1 MRGLVKTSHGVGQV
15 ELRDDLPAP
24 TADPG
29 WVVADV
35 IACGV
40 CGTDLHIIDDEHKHW
55 PPVVLGHE
63 YVVRITEVGEGVSGF
78 RVGERVVCEQH
89 HGACGECDACR
100 RGAIHLCPS
109 KRSPGWGIDGAF
121 ADQVRLPAHLLHRVP
136 DSVPDL
142 AAVVTEPM
150 AICVTGLDRAGSV
163 LGKSVAVIGP
173 GPVGLLTA
181 LIARAGGASLV
192 TVLGRQSSQS
202 RLDLARSLGLAVVT
216 LEQDGSLPD
225 RPGEQVTEFDV
236 VVETSGAGNALSLA
250 MTMTRRLGAVV
261 CLGIGGRG
269 PQPVDYDQAMTRSLT
284 VAFSMSSEYSAW
296 DRALRLLA
304 AGLDPTPLVTTYS
317 LDKWREMFEAVRA
330 KDVVKAVVLPGKP
343 A

>member
-1 MRGLVKTSHGVGQV
+1 MRGLVKSERGVGHL
-15 ELRDDLPAP
+15 ELRDDLPDP

-40 CGTDLHIIDDEHKHW
+40 CGTDLHIIDDEHKYW

-63 YVVRITEVGEGVSGF
+63 YVVRIRAVGEGVTRF
-78 RVGERVVCEQH
+78 AVGDRVVCEQH
-89 HGACGECDACR
+89 TLACGACDACR

-121 ADQVRLPAHLLHRVP
+121 AEQVRLPEHLLHRVP
-136 DSVPDL
+136 DSVADL

-150 AICVTGLDRAGSV
+150 AVCVTGLDRAGSV
-163 LGKSVAVIGP
+163 LGKRVAVIGP

-181 LIARAGGASLV
+181 LIARAGGAADV
-192 TVLGRQSSQS
+192 TVVGRPSSQG
-202 RLDLARSLGLAVVT
+202 RLDLARSLGLEVVT
-216 LEQDGSLPD
+216 LGPDGALPQAD
-225 RPGEQVTEFDV
+225 GTRARECDV
-236 VVETSGAGNALSLA
+236 VVETSGSGDALTLA
-250 MTMTRRLGAVV
+250 MTMTRRLGTVV

-269 PQPVDYDQAMTRSLT
+269 AQAVDYDQAMTRSLT

-304 AGLDPTPLVTTYS
+304 EGLDPTPLVTTYPI
-317 LDKWREMFEAVRA
+317 DDWVAMFDAVRA
-330 KDVVKAVVLPGKP
+330 KEVVKAVVLPW
-343 A
+343 ASA